1 MSKVS
6 LNLGEIA
13 QKNAIRS
20 KLLADS
26 DAWLAGV
33 RDMIA
38 TMPEPT
44 SNKLQSKPLNLAMGK
59 KVGRPKRVGKSKRK
73 IEQEERAAK
82 KEPDYQMK
90 LLGLARLWD
99 AGANSREMAEFMGVE
114 RNSVSKL
121 IKKCREYG
129 FIRSDRRQQLGNRDM
144 AENRAQ
150 AVAKAIE
157 MRNSGMSRIRIA
169 DELGVAISTVIDYLR
184 TASKMAVEA

>member
-1 MSKVS
+1 MSNLS

-13 QKNAIRS
+13 QKMLRS

-26 DAWLAGV
+26 DAWLAGERV
-33 RDMIA
+33 VVDLPLA
-38 TMPEPT
+38 PKVVEP
-44 SNKLQSKPLNLAMGK
+44 KKEQLLNLALGK
-59 KVGRPKRVGKSKRK
+59 KVGRPKVTKRK
-73 IEQEERAAK
+73 REIEQSERRAQR
-82 KEPDYQMK
+82 ERDYQLK
-90 LLGLARLWD
+90 LMGLARLWD
-99 AGANSREMAEFMGVE
+99 AGANNRQMAEFMGVE

>member
-1 MSKVS
+1 MR
-6 LNLGEIA
+6 E
-13 QKNAIRS
+13 

-26 DAWLAGV
+26 DAWLAGS
-33 RDMIA
+33 RDIVVTIPA
-38 TMPEPT
+38 PPKAAIE
-44 SNKLQSKPLNLAMGK
+44 KKEQPLNLKLGK

-82 KEPDYQMK
+82 KERDYQMK

-169 DELGVAISTVIDYLR
+169 DELGVAISTVINYLR
-184 TASKMAVEA
+184 SADSKRAAA